1 MGLNMLSCTIQGIE
15 YPLLSWQARLEP
27 DMAAACTEEESARN
41 SALEIHLSQKNTL
54 IPFN

>member
-1 MGLNMLSCTIQGIE
+1 MGLNMLSCTIQGIKH
-15 YPLLSWQARLEP
+15 PLLSWQARLEP
-27 DMAAACTEEESARN
+27 DMAVACTEEESARN